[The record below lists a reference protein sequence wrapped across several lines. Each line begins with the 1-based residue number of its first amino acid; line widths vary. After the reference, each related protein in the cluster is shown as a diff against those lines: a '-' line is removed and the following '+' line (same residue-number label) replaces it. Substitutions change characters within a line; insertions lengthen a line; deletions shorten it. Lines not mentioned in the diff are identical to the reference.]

1 MIKCAGFYRRASC
14 PPYLFVSI
22 LFAFVLI
29 AAETQSNS
37 PNGFSKTDVDR
48 EKEIYTF
55 SWNLTDRPHQLPR
68 GGLTSGTPVKL
79 DRKPSPRWRSL
90 NDPAKTDFERDR
102 AAILAMAGEYRA
114 SFEFLETIVFDPA
127 LDKARPYQSWGT
139 EFIFVLEDRET
150 FISLQHILVMRMQ
163 GEDGKDT
170 QPITIKHWRQDW
182 QYEDE
187 ALNIYLGNNRWGNIS
202 LDSGHAEG
210 MWSQA
215 VFQVDDSP
223 RYASLG
229 RWVHSNG
236 MSTWESGE
244 TWRPLPRREFS
255 VRDDYDLLVGTNR
268 HSITPTGWIQEED
281 NLKVKLSA
289 SSKQGQFDGI
299 EAHSI
304 LAREIG
310 LNRYERIE
318 GFDFSPAKEYWGKT
332 QAFWGSVKDNW
343 QDILASKM
351 SYSIQKL
358 EGRSLLMSLMM
369 RAESIAASDEDN
381 AKAHSADV
389 ASILDDFIIIDK

>member
-1 MIKCAGFYRRASC
+1 MIKCADFYRRASC
-14 PPYLFVSI
+14 TPYLFVSI

-29 AAETQSNS
+29 AAGAQSNS
-37 PNGFSKTDVDR
+37 PNGYSKNDGDR
-48 EKEIYTF
+48 EKEVYTF

-102 AAILAMAGEYRA
+102 AAILSMAGEYRA

-139 EFIFVLEDRET
+139 EFIFVLDDRET

-163 GEDGKDT
+163 GGDGQET

-187 ALNIYLGNNRWGNIS
+187 SLNIYLGNNRWGNIS
-202 LDSGHAEG
+202 LDPGRAEG
-210 MWSQA
+210 MWSQS

-223 RYASLG
+223 RYESLG
-229 RWVHSNG
+229 SWVHSNG

-299 EAHSI
+299 AAHSV

-332 QAFWGSVKDNW
+332 QAFWDSVKDNW

-351 SYSIQKL
+351 PYSIQRL

-381 AKAHSADV
+381 AKAHSTDV